1 MSGRLPALA
10 VVVVLLAGCMETRV
24 AVVRTGAASGAASP
38 APALRASGGHEVARG
53 ETLYSIAFRN
63 GLDWRDLA
71 AWNGLAAP
79 YTIYP
84 GQRLRLVPGNA
95 QGQVAATT
103 AAPGAATPVVQPP
116 PGAAPP
122 AAAPPL
128 AGPVPAD
135 DRIVPVVADAP
146 PPRPAGD
153 GTPQPA
159 IAAGTPPAAATPPP
173 STIGTPVEP
182 QVEAPPA
189 APVAQ
194 LPPRA
199 SVGPPPGESSQ
210 APLPGASA
218 NVAGIHWRWPTQGEV
233 IKRFS
238 DGDLARQGI
247 HIAGR
252 SGQAVVAAADGE
264 VVYSGSGLR
273 GYGELIIIKH
283 SAEFLSAYG
292 HNRVRLVNEGQRVQA
307 GQPIAEMGR
316 TAADRDK
323 LHFEIRR
330 NGRPVDP
337 QQFLPRR

>member
-1 MSGRLPALA
+1 MTGRAVACLAMLA
-10 VVVVLLAGCMETRV
+10 VLAGCMETRV
-24 AVVRTGAASGAASP
+24 AVVRTSAGGAAP
-38 APALRASGGHEVARG
+38 APAIPASTGGHQVARG

-79 YTIYP
+79 YTIFP
-84 GQRLRLVPGNA
+84 GQRLRLAPGGA
-95 QGQVAATT
+95 GTAVAAGPGTRPV
-103 AAPGAATPVVQPP
+103 AAGGGQPRAPAPP

-122 AAAPPL
+122 AASAPP
-128 AGPVPAD
+128 AGQPPD
-135 DRIVPVVADAP
+135 PDRIVPVTADSP
-146 PPRPAGD
+146 PPRPVDA
-153 GTPQPA
+153 TP
-159 IAAGTPPAAATPPP
+159 AAGQAAPAPASGRTPEPVPAP
-173 STIGTPVEP
+173 
-182 QVEAPPA
+182 APT
-189 APVAQ
+189 APVAAV
-194 LPPRA
+194 PPRA
-199 SVGPPPGESSQ
+199 SVGPPPGQSTQ
-210 APLPGASA
+210 APIPGASA
-218 NVAGIHWRWPTQGEV
+218 AVAGIRWRWPTQGEV

-273 GYGELIIIKH
+273 GYGELIIVKH
-283 SAEFLSAYG
+283 SPEFLSAYG

-316 TAADRDK
+316 TGADRDK

>member
-1 MSGRLPALA
+1 M
-10 VVVVLLAGCMETRV
+10 
-24 AVVRTGAASGAASP
+24 
-38 APALRASGGHEVARG
+38 
-53 ETLYSIAFRN
+53 
-63 GLDWRDLA
+63 
-71 AWNGLAAP
+71 AAP

-84 GQRLRLVPGNA
+84 GQRLRLSSPGGVSA
-95 QGQVAATT
+95 VAAIPSR
-103 AAPGAATPVVQPP
+103 PGAPPGATAPDRALEPP

-122 AAAPPL
+122 AAAAPI
-128 AGPVPAD
+128 ATAPAD
-135 DRIVPVVADAP
+135 PDRIVPVTADTP
-146 PPRPAGD
+146 PPRASD
-153 GTPQPA
+153 
-159 IAAGTPPAAATPPP
+159 ATPPT
-173 STIGTPVEP
+173 S
-182 QVEAPPA
+182 AASPPA
-189 APVAQ
+189 APPPSAAAPPVASPVVAPSPS
-194 LPPRA
+194 PPRA
-199 SVGPPPGESSQ
+199 SVGPPPAEATQ
-210 APLPGASA
+210 APVPGASA
-218 NVAGIHWRWPTQGEV
+218 NVAGIRWRWPTQGEV

-316 TAADRDK
+316 TGADRDK